1 MSFEAILI
9 NPDGLPD
16 YIQVGTD
23 IRRGKPYAMDS
34 VNTGYEDV
42 GSGIIMLDNGAPY
55 HLVGCA
61 KPRGNNAFIVRRVYI
76 TDDSET
82 DPVLKVWGRYGD
94 LDAWYKRDKRLQDWL
109 QEQVTNTSPNTYKEQ
124 HEFRYTWRL
133 RAFQPFRSEKFEGKI
148 SLYPSLKDRDNE
160 REVAMKPTRAF
171 ALMFPEIPHKE
182 LITMCDSYL
191 NEFVERNF
199 TVYIGC
205 SKEDFTFAYN
215 GDQAPMENIKTTNSH
230 KSMGC
235 SCMRYDFEDLPM
247 HPAAAYASGDFKI
260 IYTKDENN
268 LVGSRCV
275 VRVDGGKWHAGPI
288 YGTTEQSIQM
298 IHHELSRQ
306 DKDYTIDQHGSWIG
320 ARLLAKEF
328 RGGFV
333 APYLDLSPQSLD
345 ETGNGYLVIDN
356 CGGIDA
362 SDYSGVLNSRAS
374 CYQCGD
380 ICCEDE
386 ERYSEYN
393 GNTYCS
399 DCFYEEHFYCEHIG
413 EDCHIDESVEVW
425 YESASGYDY
434 ERYHQSIVDDGEAV
448 ECSDGKLWT
457 QEDTHYCESEDQYIS
472 AKDTENYFRSDWDDQ
487 MYHIDKGARL
497 SDTGRLVSIDEAKE
511 SGYILNEKTCEWEKG
526 DDE

>member
-42 GSGIIMLDNGAPY
+42 VSGIIMLDNGAPY

-260 IYTKDENN
+260 I
-268 LVGSRCV
+268 
-275 VRVDGGKWHAGPI
+275 
-288 YGTTEQSIQM
+288 
-298 IHHELSRQ
+298 
-306 DKDYTIDQHGSWIG
+306 
-320 ARLLAKEF
+320 
-328 RGGFV
+328 
-333 APYLDLSPQSLD
+333 
-345 ETGNGYLVIDN
+345 
-356 CGGIDA
+356 
-362 SDYSGVLNSRAS
+362 
-374 CYQCGD
+374 
-380 ICCEDE
+380 
-386 ERYSEYN
+386 
-393 GNTYCS
+393 
-399 DCFYEEHFYCEHIG
+399 
-413 EDCHIDESVEVW
+413 
-425 YESASGYDY
+425 
-434 ERYHQSIVDDGEAV
+434 
-448 ECSDGKLWT
+448 
-457 QEDTHYCESEDQYIS
+457 
-472 AKDTENYFRSDWDDQ
+472 
-487 MYHIDKGARL
+487 
-497 SDTGRLVSIDEAKE
+497 
-511 SGYILNEKTCEWEKG
+511 
-526 DDE
+526 